1 MSHELYQHCE
11 HCPAGCC
18 PDALSAQSRDSEKPL
33 LLPMNKDTHEDQ
45 SQPPGPTE
53 EGSAQPRTL
62 PEPTLPQSS
71 PRTGA
76 QLCAPLGQSC
86 HCLSD
91 ISLEKL
97 SCLRYLDC
105 VIKEVLRV
113 LPPVSGGYRTALQT
127 FELDVSASH
136 TSGLLGGCCLQ
147 LPASTPCPAQQ
158 QCLAAELRG
167 GWYPATSMGHSWA
180 EEKRSCTADGQ
191 CGGTVPRHPLLTL
204 H

>member
-1 MSHELYQHCE
+1 MSHELYEHCK

-18 PDALSAQSRDSEKPL
+18 PDTPTAQSRGSKKL

-62 PEPTLPQSS
+62 PEPTLPQSN
-71 PRTGA
+71 PCTGA
-76 QLCAPLGQSC
+76 QLRAPLGQSC

-97 SCLRYLDC
+97 GCLRYLDC

-127 FELDVSASH
+127 FELDVSGLLGCSGQP
-136 TSGLLGGCCLQ
+136 SGLLGSCCLP
-147 LPASTPCPAQQ
+147 LPASTSCPAQWE
-158 QCLAAELRG
+158 CLAAELRG
-167 GWYPATSMGHSWA
+167 GWYPATSMGPSWP
-180 EEKRSCTADGQ
+180 EEKSCCTADGQ
-191 CGGTVPRHPLLTL
+191 L
-204 H
+204 